1 MYICMYVYTH
11 DFWFQSV
18 PRRLLRLAAFRQ
30 VSFRRAEETA
40 TKARTGK
47 ADILWLFNIVTEN
60 DPFIDDKTY
69 FTYSKCLVFM
79 LESMFII
86 IFSISNLIKI
96 IFLRV
101 NSVNPG
107 RSCSTRGAA
116 LRSLRPS
123 LRAARPRRPRP
134 RAAAA
139 RPRRRRRRPRPSRRR
154 LHGEVADGVAAS
166 PFF

>member
-18 PRRLLRLAAFRQ
+18 PRRLLRLAAFCQ

-69 FTYSKCLVFM
+69 FTCSKCLVFM

-96 IFLRV
+96 IFFAGEL
-101 NSVNPG
+101 SEIQAG
-107 RSCSTRGAA
+107 
-116 LRSLRPS
+116 
-123 LRAARPRRPRP
+123 
-134 RAAAA
+134 AAA
-139 RPRRRRRRPRPSRRR
+139 RAAPR
-154 LHGEVADGVAAS
+154 
-166 PFF
+166 